1 MFTFE
6 MLPARQGDCLWIS
19 YGPSRSPHHLVI
31 DGGPEKARVLLSQV
45 EHELKQADNGSLHI
59 DLLVVTH
66 VDNDHIG
73 GVLELFE
80 NFPDGLTIG
89 DVWFNAY
96 RHLLPPDKL
105 GPAQG
110 ERLSK
115 ALKKLVARSKLSWNQ
130 AFDGGPVVIA
140 EQGELPV
147 RKRHDGLKLTLLRS
161 DPAQLAKLAK
171 VWKTVV
177 EEEMRPKKDEEEG
190 AADRLGRKDEWPPD
204 LVKLAKARFQQDTG
218 EANGSSIAFLVE
230 YDGTR
235 VLCTGDAFPSR
246 ILEPLDRFEGDGRL
260 KLAAYKLSHHGSK
273 KSNNSDLLNKVSCER
288 YLVSTNGSYFG
299 HPDAEAMARVLM
311 HGGKKPTLI
320 FNSV

>member
-1 MFTFE
+1 MVRAA
-6 MLPARQGDCLWIS
+6 P
-19 YGPSRSPHHLVI
+19 PHHLVI
-31 DGGPEKARVLLSQV
+31 DGGPEKARVLLSRV

-147 RKRHDGLKLTLLRS
+147 RKRHDGLKLTLLS
-161 DPAQLAKLAK
+161 PDPAQLAKLAK

-235 VLCTGDAFPSR
+235 VLCTGDARDRNERREALPRRRCTRRPSR
-246 ILEPLDRFEGDGRL
+246 RPSTHPARRNHGGGRRGDHAPGARLTELLGLAIGDGLETDIRRRRQRPP
-260 KLAAYKLSHHGSK
+260 A
-273 KSNNSDLLNKVSCER
+273 
-288 YLVSTNGSYFG
+288 
-299 HPDAEAMARVLM
+299 
-311 HGGKKPTLI
+311 
-320 FNSV
+320 